1 MVICGMRP
9 DDSTAT
15 IVEYW
20 HPDAAASA
28 RSVSPFFSRAS
39 LNLRPSPLD
48 KGTAP
53 GALLVTLRL

>member
-1 MVICGMRP
+1 VIWGMRF
-9 DDSTAT
+9 DSSTAT

-20 HPDAAASA
+20 QPDRDASA

-48 KGTAP
+48 RGTSP
-53 GALLVTLRL
+53 GALLVTVTL